1 MSWDLVKACTV
12 PISNIDGDIKGTG
25 FLISPEGYL
34 LTCAHVIEETGG
46 WERVRVNGQKIKLI
60 YQGSSNCNDFAVLK
74 LSAYQGATAPLS
86 LEFQPMDRFLSIGYG
101 RPDFPQGASI
111 DGTIEER

>member
-46 WERVRVNGQKIKLI
+46 WERVQVIQNMEVLI
-60 YQGSSNCNDFAVLK
+60 IFSSV
-74 LSAYQGATAPLS
+74 
-86 LEFQPMDRFLSIGYG
+86 I
-101 RPDFPQGASI
+101 
-111 DGTIEER
+111 